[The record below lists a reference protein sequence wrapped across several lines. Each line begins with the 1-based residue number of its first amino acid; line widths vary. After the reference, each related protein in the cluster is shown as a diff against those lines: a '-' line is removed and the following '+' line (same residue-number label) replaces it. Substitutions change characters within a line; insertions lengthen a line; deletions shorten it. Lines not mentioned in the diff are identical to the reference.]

1 MAMDDDELIRKFRAL
16 TWRPPWPIGVVV
28 TPQMHDAFDW
38 LARHRDERNTDAYCD
53 VQDWLAKQ
61 MGLSP
66 DTLTPLSSR
75 ALQIKNNPF
84 PSSAPAKSPPTEHT
98 AEPTAE
104 PPKAEPAPEVET
116 APEPES
122 EPPSASEPIT
132 EPEGGGESVTQVESA
147 TDVEPEVE
155 SELTV
160 EPKVGPAEL
169 TAEPEPR
176 DEVELETSAPE
187 TSAVET
193 PEPESHGR
201 KRRSE
206 LNTIHRTMKLDE
218 ATIVKIKGT
227 SLDSAAEMDKLVILN
242 RDAEEGGLTDTVKR
256 LVEEAVAGKDVSA
269 VGLGLGPSKKRR
281 KPGAG
286 AKQKL
291 TQKYVIALR
300 QALRQAIERDPL
312 LAKYDAAIAELKQS
326 LVPALEERDG
336 VKLAVSNSTLYRR
349 VTLPVLGPRRPK

>member
-1 MAMDDDELIRKFRAL
+1 MAKDDDELIRKFRAL

-28 TPQMHDAFDW
+28 TPQMHEAFNW
-38 LARHRDERNTDAYCD
+38 LVRHPDERNTDAYCD
-53 VQDWLAKQ
+53 VHDWLAEQ

-75 ALQIKNNPF
+75 ALQIKDNPS
-84 PSSAPAKSPPTEHT
+84 PSSAPATSPPTEHT

-104 PPKAEPAPEVET
+104 PPKAELAPEVEK

-132 EPEGGGESVTQVESA
+132 EPTAEPEAEGGGESV

-155 SELTV
+155 SELAV

-169 TAEPEPR
+169 TAEPEHR
-176 DEVELETSAPE
+176 GELELETSAPE

-193 PEPESHGR
+193 PEPESNGR
-201 KRRSE
+201 QRRSE

-218 ATIVKIKGT
+218 ATMAKIKGT
-227 SLDSAAEMDKLVILN
+227 SLDSAAEMDELNILN
-242 RDAEEGGLTDTVKR
+242 RGAEEGGLTDIVKL
-256 LVEEAVAGKDVSA
+256 LVEDAAAGKNVSA
-269 VGLGLGPSKKRR
+269 IGLGFGPSKKKR

-291 TQKYVIALR
+291 AQEYVIELQ
-300 QALRQAIERDPL
+300 QALREAIKGDPR
-312 LAKYDAAIAELKQS
+312 LAKHDAAIAELKQS
-326 LVPALEERDG
+326 LVPALETRDG
-336 VKLAVSNSTLYRR
+336 IKLTVSDSTLYRY
-349 VTLPVLGPRRPK
+349 VTRQVLGPSRSK